1 MSATILVVDDI
12 QANRKLLQAKLGH
25 EYFQVITAANGQEA
39 VDMAR
44 EASPDIILL
53 DVMMPVMDGFEACEI
68 LKNDPETQHIPIV
81 MVTALGD
88 RDHRLKGLSAG
99 ADDFLTKPVDD
110 FALMSRIRA
119 LTKYKMVMDELRQ
132 REASGRRMGV
142 IENGDGKGPI
152 DPARI
157 LVIDDNERQAKR
169 VALAL
174 KKEHEPYLWSES
186 AQLIA
191 SGGSSLDL
199 VVLSLASQSF
209 DPLRLCAHFKSQTA
223 TRDLPVL
230 IVADFEDEAKGMKA
244 LDLGASDIIM
254 RPIDTEELSARVRT
268 QVRKK
273 RYLDSMRRRLDE
285 SMELA
290 ITDQLTGLYNRR
302 HMMKQLSQFLNR
314 ANSGGPPVSVFYAD
328 IDHFKRVNDTYGHDV
343 GDEVLKEFA
352 HRMKENVRPGDIA
365 CRQGGEEF
373 VVIMPNTPG
382 DLASAAAERL
392 RRSVCGLP
400 FVIENGT
407 QRLDITVSLGLA
419 TSVDDGNCTTDN
431 LLRRADEALYEAK
444 QSGRNQVK
452 SRAA

>member
-44 EASPDIILL
+44 EAGPDIILL

-81 MVTALGD
+81 MVTALND
-88 RDHRLKGLSAG
+88 RDHRLKGLAAG

-110 FALMSRIRA
+110 FALLSRIRA
-119 LTKYKMVMDELRQ
+119 LTKYKMVMDELRK

-142 IENGDGKGPI
+142 IENGDGKGGS

-199 VVLSLASQSF
+199 VVLSLASESF

-302 HMMKQLSQFLNR
+302 HMMKQLTQFLNR

-392 RRSVCGLP
+392 RRNVAGQA
-400 FVIENGT
+400 FEIERGRKT
-407 QRLDITVSLGLA
+407 LEVTVSLGVA
-419 TSVDDGNCTTDN
+419 TSSGSECTIDD
-431 LLRRADEALYEAK
+431 LLKRADEALYEAK
-444 QSGRNQVK
+444 AAGRNQVK